1 MTSTMH
7 DSATSEQPTTGQD
20 IIFDVRDV
28 TLRFGGVTSLNS
40 VSLQMHRGE
49 ILAVI
54 GPNGAGKTSLFN
66 SLTGVYTPQE
76 GSIDVRARAG
86 DSPTSVIGLKTHLV
100 NRLGVARTFQN
111 IRLFPALTALENV
124 KVGIETRQKAGA
136 ISAMLGLPR
145 QRREERES
153 TEAAYKLLHRVG
165 LERRANDIAGSLAYG
180 EQRRLEIARA
190 LGTNPG
196 VILLDE
202 PAAGTNPAEKRE
214 LATLIQ
220 SVNIDDG
227 VSVLLIEHDMK
238 LVMSI
243 AHRIIV
249 LNFGEKISEGSPEQ
263 IQRDPEVVAA
273 YLGTPADE
281 VSEIDLSQP
290 ELQLIDT
297 ATSLDELVGQEPVDH
312 EHAHDPE
319 HDHEHDHHRGGLPT

>member
-1 MTSTMH
+1 MTSTVNERQP
-7 DSATSEQPTTGQD
+7 ATAGAD
-20 IIFDVRDV
+20 VVFDVRDI
-28 TLRFGGVTSLNS
+28 TLRFGGVTSLDA

-66 SLTGVYTPQE
+66 SLTGVYMPQQ
-76 GSIDVRARAG
+76 GAIDVRARAG
-86 DSPTSVIGLKTHLV
+86 DSPTSVIGLKTHVV
-100 NRLGVARTFQN
+100 NHLGVARTFQN

-124 KVGIETRQKAGA
+124 KVGIETRQRSGP

-153 TEAAYKLLHRVG
+153 TEGAYQLLHRVG

-190 LGTNPG
+190 LGTAPG

-214 LATLIQ
+214 LATLIK
-220 SVNIDDG
+220 SINIDDG

-243 AHRIIV
+243 ADRIIV
-249 LNFGEKISEGSPEQ
+249 LNFGQKIAEGSPEQ
-263 IQRDPEVVAA
+263 IQRNPEVIAA
-273 YLGTPADE
+273 YLGTPADDVAE
-281 VSEIDLSQP
+281 QDLSQP
-290 ELQLIDT
+290 ELRRIDT
-297 ATSLDELVGQEPVDH
+297 QQSLAELTGQQPHTESGPAGTTEPG
-312 EHAHDPE
+312 ERP
-319 HDHEHDHHRGGLPT
+319 

>member
-1 MTSTMH
+1 MTSTMN
-7 DSATSEQPTTGQD
+7 DSATSEQPVAGPD

-28 TLRFGGVTSLNS
+28 TLRFGGVTSLNN

-76 GSIDVRARAG
+76 GSIEVRARAG
-86 DSPTSVIGLKTHLV
+86 DPPTSVIGLKTHRV

-124 KVGIETRQKAGA
+124 KVGIETRQKSGP

-153 TEAAYKLLHRVG
+153 TEAAYLLLHRVG
-165 LERRANDIAGSLAYG
+165 LEARANDIAGSLAYG

-190 LGTNPG
+190 LGTSPG

-202 PAAGTNPAEKRE
+202 PAAGTNPVEKRE

-220 SVNIDDG
+220 SINIDDE

-249 LNFGEKISEGSPEQ
+249 LNFGEKIAEGSPEQ
-263 IQRDPEVVAA
+263 IQRNPAVVAA

-281 VSEIDLSQP
+281 VADIDLSQP
-290 ELQLIDT
+290 ELHRIDT
-297 ATSLDELVGQEPVDH
+297 AVSLDELVGQSPDGT
-312 EHAHDPE
+312 AH
-319 HDHEHDHHRGGLPT
+319 HDGGERST

>member
-1 MTSTMH
+1 MTSTMN
-7 DSATSEQPTTGQD
+7 DSATYDQSVTRPD
-20 IIFDVRDV
+20 VIFDVRDV
-28 TLRFGGVTSLNS
+28 TLRFGGVTSLNN

-66 SLTGVYTPQE
+66 SLTGVYTPQQ
-76 GSIDVRARAG
+76 GSIEVRARAG
-86 DSPTSVIGLKTHLV
+86 DSATSVIGLKTHVV

-124 KVGIETRQKAGA
+124 KVGVETRQKSGA
-136 ISAMLGLPR
+136 ISAMLSLPR
-145 QRREERES
+145 QRREDRES
-153 TEAAYKLLHRVG
+153 TERAYELLHRVG

-190 LGTNPG
+190 LGTSPG

-220 SVNIDDG
+220 SINLDDG
-227 VSVLLIEHDMK
+227 ISVLLIEHDMK

-249 LNFGEKISEGSPEQ
+249 LNFGEKIAEGSPEQ
-263 IQRDPEVVAA
+263 IQRHPEVVAA

-281 VSEIDLSQP
+281 VEEADLSQP
-290 ELQLIDT
+290 ELHRIDT
-297 ATSLDELVGQEPVDH
+297 DVPLDELVGQTPVEATEAQD
-312 EHAHDPE
+312 
-319 HDHEHDHHRGGLPT
+319 RGELPR